1 MLALSVVLSQ
11 SGLAFDRVPH
21 RGLITRRNQNEPR
34 PPRKAVLF
42 VHIEQNQAEARF
54 PRCPERLWAF
64 CNLSLQVLRRPRQQQ
79 RFQEFQTRISTLAR
93 QPQTH
98 EQATTYTHQKTH
110 KQSKVSPLLLQNS
123 DSLNFYFGEERRM
136 ITSFLVNSNV
146 TREHGVCSEGSLSH
160 R

>member
-1 MLALSVVLSQ
+1 MSTTVNSRSLSQTLLGSADACSVSVVPSQ

-42 VHIEQNQAEARF
+42 IHIKQGTRLKLDF
-54 PRCPERLWAF
+54 PGAQRGSGHFVIYHSRY
-64 CNLSLQVLRRPRQQQ
+64 SGGQDKQQQ

-110 KQSKVSPLLLQNS
+110 KQSKVSLLLLQK
-123 DSLNFYFGEERRM
+123 M
-136 ITSFLVNSNV
+136 IP
-146 TREHGVCSEGSLSH
+146 
-160 R
+160 